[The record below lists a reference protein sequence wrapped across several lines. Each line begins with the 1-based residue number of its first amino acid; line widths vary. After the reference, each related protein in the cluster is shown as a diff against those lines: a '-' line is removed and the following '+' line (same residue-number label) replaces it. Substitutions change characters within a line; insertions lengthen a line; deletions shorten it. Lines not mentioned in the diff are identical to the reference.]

1 MRWSSRLA
9 CVAIVGTALVVSA
22 TLPLA
27 VAAPRQ
33 WTDATGTFSVR
44 AELVEFKDGQVHLKK
59 VDDGEVIVVPV
70 GRLSD
75 GDRNYLANRP
85 KTPAAPAASSDKPS
99 TEKPVTEKPAADP
112 DSASVDDA
120 DKPSLLKIADTSRD
134 GKIIRTE
141 WTAFVQKFRTYDVDG
156 DNAIDEQELEVT
168 GAVAELLNLADA
180 DQDKK
185 ITRTEWA
192 ALSQSFNK
200 LDKNRDAALDA
211 TELRNAADSSLAR
224 ATGTATLPGARAR
237 QNAGPTTWRGQIEGR
252 SQIELVVNGNVIVGR
267 EIGGGGN
274 GNSLGS
280 GTFTMTGDGRSGNM
294 DATYTEGPQRG
305 QTCMGIYMIEGDTLR
320 WNVNNRGTRPVD
332 FSGGNGN
339 WPMVLQRVTT
349 PNP

>member
-1 MRWSSRLA
+1 MRSSLRLS
-9 CVAIVGTALVVSA
+9 CVALLGAALIIPA
-22 TLPLA
+22 ALPRA

-33 WTDATGTFSVR
+33 WTDASGTFSVR

-85 KTPAAPAASSDKPS
+85 KTPAAPAASSDSPAANKPA
-99 TEKPVTEKPAADP
+99 PEKPAADP
-112 DSASVDDA
+112 DSAASDA
-120 DKPSLLKIADTSRD
+120 DKPGLLRIADTSGD

-141 WTAFVQKFRTYDVDG
+141 WTSFVQKFRTYDADG
-156 DNAIDEQELEVT
+156 DNAIDEKELEAT
-168 GAVAELLNLADA
+168 GSVAELLNLADA

-211 TELRNAADSSLAR
+211 PELKNAADSSLAR

-237 QNAGPTTWRGQIEGR
+237 QNAGPTVWRGQIEGR

-267 EIGGGGN
+267 EIGGGGA
-274 GNSLGS
+274 GNSLGT

-332 FSGGNGN
+332 FSSGGGN
-339 WPMVLQRVTT
+339 WPMTLQRVAT

>member
-1 MRWSSRLA
+1 MRLSSRF
-9 CVAIVGTALVVSA
+9 ALVALFGSALVASA

-27 VAAPRQ
+27 FAAPRQ
-33 WTDATGTFSVR
+33 WTDASGTFSVR

-85 KTPAAPAASSDKPS
+85 KTSTAPAASSEKPS
-99 TEKPVTEKPAADP
+99 TDTPANPKPADP
-112 DSASVDDA
+112 DSAPAADA
-120 DKPSLLKIADTSRD
+120 DKPGLLRLADTSGD

-141 WTAFVQKFRTYDVDG
+141 WTSFVQKFRTFDADS
-156 DNAIDEQELEVT
+156 DNAIDEKELEAT
-168 GAVAELLNLADA
+168 SSVAELLNLADA

-211 TELRNAADSSLAR
+211 PELKNAADSSLAR

-237 QNAGPTTWRGQIEGR
+237 QNAGPTVWRGQIEGR

-274 GNSLGS
+274 GNSLGT

-305 QTCMGIYMIEGDTLR
+305 QTCMGIYMIEGDILR

-332 FSGGNGN
+332 FSAGGGN
-339 WPMVLQRVTT
+339 WPMTLQRVTT